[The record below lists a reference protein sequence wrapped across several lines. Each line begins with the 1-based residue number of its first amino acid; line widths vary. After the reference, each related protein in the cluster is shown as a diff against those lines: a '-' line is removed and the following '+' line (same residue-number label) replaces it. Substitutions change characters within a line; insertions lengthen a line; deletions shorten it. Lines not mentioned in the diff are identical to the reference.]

1 MAIYKYELIQ
11 SNGKKKKGTIEAPTR
26 EAAEAE
32 LKIGGSTIVSL
43 APAGAM
49 SKDIEIHI
57 GKVVKPRE
65 MSVFCRQFESVL
77 NAGVTAVDALD
88 MLATQTKNK
97 SFKKALVDIRDR
109 VQKGESLGEA
119 MMNYPKIFPEMMVQM
134 VIAGEASGSLEVAFG
149 RMAVYFEKSAKLSGQ
164 ITKALIYPIILI
176 LVIIVVV
183 VVMMVKI
190 VPTFTATFDELDAK
204 LPAIT
209 LFVMAVSGVFQHY
222 WFIMLAVVIALAIF
236 FSFFRKTDAGARI
249 IGWIMI
255 HAPLFGN
262 LTVKNASAQF
272 ASTLSTLM
280 AAGINMVDAVEI
292 VQKIIG
298 NQLIKNAM
306 IKAHKD
312 VQIGIPL
319 SKPLEES
326 GVFPPMV
333 YQMVQIGEET
343 GKMEDM
349 LDKISSYYDEEV
361 AEATAAL
368 MAAMEPLIIIVMAVV
383 VVPIVL
389 AIMLPMYSMYDQ
401 I

>member
-88 MLATQTKNK
+88 MLAAQTKNK

-164 ITKALIYPIILI
+164 ITKAMIYPIILI

-222 WFIMLAVVIALAIF
+222 WFIMLAVVIALAVF
-236 FSFFRKTDAGARI
+236 FSFFKKTEMGAHT
-249 IGWIMI
+249 IGWVML

-262 LTVKNASAQF
+262 LTTKNASAQF

-298 NQLIKNAM
+298 NQLIKTAM
-306 IKAHKD
+306 QKAHKD

-368 MAAMEPLIIIVMAVV
+368 MSAMEPLIIIVMAVV